1 MLKLALS
8 YRCVTRE
15 YVTWKKLI
23 DSWTCETH
31 HRYVT
36 YLRKIWSYQRCNQK
50 AEIKGGQTTQSPKE
64 KVQQEKQST
73 IHYIE
78 N

>member
-1 MLKLALS
+1 MKFLF
-8 YRCVTRE
+8 
-15 YVTWKKLI
+15 
-23 DSWTCETH
+23 
-31 HRYVT
+31 
-36 YLRKIWSYQRCNQK
+36 KINQK